1 MISNSDNEDY
11 ESADGDNYSG
21 LPGLLPVPNSPRR
34 ILDRNEYPISEIIN
48 NIFISN
54 FLDKKSGHAH
64 IVDINIV
71 EKWMFLRD
79 IKYDDIP
86 CINATLYGRMDVQPL
101 SKSFNTKRSQTYIE
115 ERYDVI
121 NDILKLGSG
130 KISLAGGSIVDII
143 NDRSVK
149 NDFDIFFH
157 TGSIIEA

>member
-79 IKYDDIP
+79 IKYDDIGLICHIFDR
-86 CINATLYGRMDVQPL
+86 CIIYFHGFGQSNYACEILY
-101 SKSFNTKRSQTYIE
+101 F
-115 ERYDVI
+115 
-121 NDILKLGSG
+121 
-130 KISLAGGSIVDII
+130 
-143 NDRSVK
+143 
-149 NDFDIFFH
+149 
-157 TGSIIEA
+157 